1 MLSRLWGWIAAGFS
15 LMLAALLFVAGQ
27 RDKAKTKTK
36 TAKRQARAE
45 RSARDVEKKAN
56 AAQAAAREESSEVQ
70 RNDDDRPSDK
80 RPSGDFRR

>member
-27 RDKAKTKTK
+27 RDKSREKAE
-36 TAKRQARAE
+36 TAKRQASAE
-45 RSARDVEKKAN
+45 RSVRDVEQRAN

-70 RNDDDRPSDK
+70 RHDDDRPSDK